1 MLTTIQRYVLWEIL
15 KVFLLC
21 LGITVLLMTVGGG
34 VNEGL
39 KKGLPPGVI
48 LNMLPYFIPEML
60 RYTIP
65 GCMLFAVCTLFGRMS
80 ATNEITAVKSAG
92 INPIELMWPV
102 LALAY
107 FLSFFTFWMY
117 DACASWSRPNM
128 HRVVAESLDD
138 TVYGMLRAKRS
149 FKMSGFDVSVKTV
162 RDRVMISPRFTIA
175 ATDSQPSIFVEVAEA
190 ELRTDP
196 ETGVLQLI
204 CRDGSVEYGGEQSI
218 DFPDEQIIYLD
229 HLNSIEMDENSAS
242 PANLTLNAI
251 PRQIERQQKIIEEGR
266 QSLANAEAAGD
277 EETIGHAKRHV
288 SHHQNRL
295 YRLQAERQRR
305 LANGFGVF
313 CFVCMG
319 MPVAIWRRSSDNVST
334 FFTCF
339 LPILLLYYPLLV
351 IGEQTARD
359 GTFGSA
365 PVWIANIVLLAVGAL
380 LVWRVNRN

>member
-1 MLTTIQRYVLWEIL
+1 LWEIA

-65 GCMLFAVCTLFGRMS
+65 GCMLFAVCTAFGRMAAS
-80 ATNEITAVKSAG
+80 NEITAIKSAG
-92 INPIELMWPV
+92 INPMELMWPV
-102 LALAY
+102 LTLAY

-117 DACASWSRPNM
+117 DACAAWSRPNL

-138 TVYGMLRAKRS
+138 TVYGVLRTQRN
-149 FKMSGFDVSVKTV
+149 FKMSGFSVTV
-162 RDRVMISPRFTIA
+162 KSVQDRKLISPTFQVA
-175 ATDSQPSIFVEVAEA
+175 ATDSQPSIYLEVEEA
-190 ELRTDP
+190 ELKTDP
-196 ETGVLQLI
+196 ETGILQLI
-204 CRDGSVEYGGEQSI
+204 CRDGTVEFGDEGSFE
-218 DFPDEQIIYLD
+218 FPDERVIYLD
-229 HLNSIEMDENSAS
+229 HLNSIELNEDTSS
-242 PANLTLNAI
+242 PANLTLKAI
-251 PRQIERQQKIIEEGR
+251 PTQIDREERIVQEAKAKLAEQRESDEGVLLDDSE
-266 QSLANAEAAGD
+266 QYLN
-277 EETIGHAKRHV
+277 
-288 SHHQNRL
+288 HHQKRL
-295 YRLQAERQRR
+295 FRLQAERQRR

-319 MPVAIWRRSSDNVST
+319 IPVAIWRKSSDNVST

-351 IGEQTARD
+351 IGEQTARE
-359 GTFGSA
+359 GTFGAA
-365 PVWIANIVLLAVGAL
+365 PVWIADAVLIMIGAAL
-380 LVWRVNRN
+380 IWRVNRN

>member
-1 MLTTIQRYVLWEIL
+1 MWEIT

-65 GCMLFAVCTLFGRMS
+65 GCMLFAVCTAFGRMAAS
-80 ATNEITAVKSAG
+80 NEITAIKSAG
-92 INPIELMWPV
+92 INPMELMWPV
-102 LALAY
+102 LTLAY

-117 DACASWSRPNM
+117 DACAAWSRPNL

-138 TVYGMLRAKRS
+138 TVYGVLRTQRN
-149 FKMSGFDVSVKTV
+149 FKMSGFSVTV
-162 RDRVMISPRFTIA
+162 KSVQDRKLISPTFQVA
-175 ATDSQPSIFVEVAEA
+175 ATDSQPSIYLEVEEA
-190 ELRTDP
+190 ELKTDP
-196 ETGVLQLI
+196 ETGILQLI
-204 CRDGSVEYGGEQSI
+204 CRDGTVEFGEEGSFE
-218 DFPDEQIIYLD
+218 FPDERVIYLD
-229 HLNSIEMDENSAS
+229 HLNSIELNEDNSS
-242 PANLTLNAI
+242 PANLTLKAI
-251 PRQIERQQKIIEEGR
+251 PQQIDREKVIVEEAQAKLSDVTTITG
-266 QSLANAEAAGD
+266 AETVED
-277 EETIGHAKRHV
+277 VQHHFN
-288 SHHQNRL
+288 HHQKRL
-295 YRLQAERQRR
+295 FRLQAERQRR

-319 MPVAIWRRSSDNVST
+319 IPVAIWRKSSDNVST

-351 IGEQTARD
+351 IGEQTARE

-365 PVWIANIVLLAVGAL
+365 PVWIANAVLITIGAAL
-380 LVWRVNRN
+380 IWRVNRN

>member
-1 MLTTIQRYVLWEIL
+1 MSTIQRYVLWEIT

-65 GCMLFAVCTLFGRMS
+65 GCMLFAVCTAFGRMAAS
-80 ATNEITAVKSAG
+80 NEITAIKSAG
-92 INPIELMWPV
+92 INPMELMWPV
-102 LALAY
+102 LTLAY

-117 DACASWSRPNM
+117 DACAAWSRPNL

-138 TVYGMLRAKRS
+138 TVYGVLRTQRN
-149 FKMSGFDVSVKTV
+149 FKMSGFSVTV
-162 RDRVMISPRFTIA
+162 KSVQDRKLISPTFQVA
-175 ATDSQPSIFVEVAEA
+175 ATDSQPSIYLEVEEA
-190 ELRTDP
+190 ELKTDP
-196 ETGVLQLI
+196 ETGILQLI
-204 CRDGSVEYGGEQSI
+204 CRDGTVEFGEEGSFE
-218 DFPDEQIIYLD
+218 FPDERVIYLD
-229 HLNSIEMDENSAS
+229 HLNSIELNEDNSS
-242 PANLTLNAI
+242 PANLTLKAI
-251 PRQIERQQKIIEEGR
+251 PQQIDREKVIVEEAQAKLSDVTTITG
-266 QSLANAEAAGD
+266 AETVED
-277 EETIGHAKRHV
+277 VQHHFN
-288 SHHQNRL
+288 HHQKRL
-295 YRLQAERQRR
+295 FRLQAERQRR

-319 MPVAIWRRSSDNVST
+319 IPVAIWRKSSDNVST

-351 IGEQTARD
+351 IGEQTARE

-365 PVWIANIVLLAVGAL
+365 PVWIANAVLITIGAAL
-380 LVWRVNRN
+380 IWRVNRN

>member
-1 MLTTIQRYVLWEIL
+1 MTTIQRYVLWEIT

-65 GCMLFAVCTLFGRMS
+65 GCMLFAVCTAFGRMAAS
-80 ATNEITAVKSAG
+80 NEITAIKSAG
-92 INPIELMWPV
+92 INPMELMWPV
-102 LALAY
+102 LTLAY

-117 DACASWSRPNM
+117 DACAAWSRPNL

-138 TVYGMLRAKRS
+138 TVYGVLRTQRN
-149 FKMSGFDVSVKTV
+149 FKMSGFSVTV
-162 RDRVMISPRFTIA
+162 KSVQDRKLISPTFQVA
-175 ATDSQPSIFVEVAEA
+175 ATDSQPSIYLEVEEA
-190 ELRTDP
+190 QLKTDP
-196 ETGVLQLI
+196 KTGILQLI
-204 CRDGSVEYGGEQSI
+204 CRDGTVEFGDEGKFE
-218 DFPDEQIIYLD
+218 FPDERVIYLD
-229 HLNSIEMDENSAS
+229 HLNSIELNEDNSS
-242 PANLTLNAI
+242 PANLTLKAI
-251 PRQIERQQKIIEEGR
+251 PRQIDREKELVAKSKVKLEEASSGDDAAV
-266 QSLANAEAAGD
+266 LDNAK
-277 EETIGHAKRHV
+277 HNLK
-288 SHHQNRL
+288 HHQKRL

-319 MPVAIWRRSSDNVST
+319 IPVAIWRKSSDNVST

-351 IGEQTARD
+351 IGEQTARE
-359 GTFGSA
+359 GTFGAA
-365 PVWIANIVLLAVGAL
+365 PVWIANAVLIVIGAAL
-380 LVWRVNRN
+380 IWRVNRN

>member
-1 MLTTIQRYVLWEIL
+1 MTTIQRYVLWEIT

-39 KKGLPPGVI
+39 KKGLPPNVI
-48 LNMLPYFIPEML
+48 LNMLPYFVPEML

-65 GCMLFAVCTLFGRMS
+65 GCMLFAVCTTFGRMAAS
-80 ATNEITAVKSAG
+80 NEITAIKSAG
-92 INPIELMWPV
+92 INPMELMWPV
-102 LALAY
+102 LTLAY

-117 DACASWSRPNM
+117 DACAAWSRPNL

-138 TVYGMLRAKRS
+138 TVYGVLRTQRN
-149 FKMSGFDVSVKTV
+149 FKMSGFSVTVKAV
-162 RDRVMISPRFTIA
+162 RDRKLISPTFQVA
-175 ATDSQPSIFVEVAEA
+175 ATDSQPSIYLEVEEA
-190 ELRTDP
+190 ELQTDP
-196 ETGVLQLI
+196 KSGILQLI
-204 CRDGSVEYGGEQSI
+204 CRDGTVEFGDEGKFE
-218 DFPDEQIIYLD
+218 FPDERVIYLD
-229 HLNSIEMDENSAS
+229 HLNSVEINEDSAS
-242 PANLTLNAI
+242 PANLTLRAI
-251 PRQIERQQKIIEEGR
+251 PLQIDREKKIIDEAKASIE
-266 QSLANAEAAGD
+266 SLGENPDPEQLKNAEY
-277 EETIGHAKRHV
+277 
-288 SHHQNRL
+288 HHNEHQKRL

-319 MPVAIWRRSSDNVST
+319 IPVAVWRKSSDNVST

-359 GTFGSA
+359 GTFGA
-365 PVWIANIVLLAVGAL
+365 VPVWIANVVLFAIGAT

>member
-1 MLTTIQRYVLWEIL
+1 MTTIQRYVLWEIT

-65 GCMLFAVCTLFGRMS
+65 GCMLFAVCTAFGRMAAS
-80 ATNEITAVKSAG
+80 NEITAIKSAG
-92 INPIELMWPV
+92 INPMELMWPV
-102 LALAY
+102 LTLAY

-117 DACASWSRPNM
+117 DACAAWSRPNL

-138 TVYGMLRAKRS
+138 TVYGVLRTQRN
-149 FKMSGFDVSVKTV
+149 FKMSGFSVTV
-162 RDRVMISPRFTIA
+162 KSVQDRKLISPTFQVA
-175 ATDSQPSIFVEVAEA
+175 ATDSQPSIYLEVEEA
-190 ELRTDP
+190 ELKTDP
-196 ETGVLQLI
+196 KTGILQLI
-204 CRDGSVEYGGEQSI
+204 CRDGTVEFGDEGSFE
-218 DFPDEQIIYLD
+218 FPDERVIYLD
-229 HLNSIEMDENSAS
+229 HLNSIELNEDNSS
-242 PANLTLNAI
+242 PANLTLKAI
-251 PRQIERQQKIIEEGR
+251 PKQIDREKKLVAEGKAQLEEVKE
-266 QSLANAEAAGD
+266 S
-277 EETIGHAKRHV
+277 EETELLDDALHNLK
-288 SHHQNRL
+288 HHQKRL
-295 YRLQAERQRR
+295 FRLQAERQRR

-319 MPVAIWRRSSDNVST
+319 IPVAIWRKSSDNVST

-351 IGEQTARD
+351 IGEQSARE
-359 GTFGSA
+359 GTFGAA
-365 PVWIANIVLLAVGAL
+365 PVWIANAVLIVIGAAL
-380 LVWRVNRN
+380 IWRVNRN

>member
-1 MLTTIQRYVLWEIL
+1 MTTIQRYVLWEIT

-65 GCMLFAVCTLFGRMS
+65 GCMLFAVCTAFGRMAAS
-80 ATNEITAVKSAG
+80 NEITAIKSAG
-92 INPIELMWPV
+92 INPMELMWPV
-102 LALAY
+102 LTLAY

-117 DACASWSRPNM
+117 DACAAWSRPNL

-138 TVYGMLRAKRS
+138 TVYGVLRTQRN
-149 FKMSGFDVSVKTV
+149 FKMSGFSVTV
-162 RDRVMISPRFTIA
+162 KSVQDRKLISPTFQVA
-175 ATDSQPSIFVEVAEA
+175 ATESQPSIYLEVEEA
-190 ELRTDP
+190 ELKTDP
-196 ETGVLQLI
+196 KTGILQLI
-204 CRDGSVEYGGEQSI
+204 CRDGTVEFGDEGSFE
-218 DFPDEQIIYLD
+218 FPDERVIYLD
-229 HLNSIEMDENSAS
+229 HLNSIELNEDNSS
-242 PANLTLNAI
+242 PANLTLKAI
-251 PRQIERQQKIIEEGR
+251 PKQIDREKALVKEAKATLQEVTD
-266 QSLANAEAAGD
+266 SADAEILDDAQ
-277 EETIGHAKRHV
+277 HNLK
-288 SHHQNRL
+288 HHQKRL
-295 YRLQAERQRR
+295 FRLQAERQRR

-319 MPVAIWRRSSDNVST
+319 IPVAIWRKSADNVST

-351 IGEQTARD
+351 IGEQTARE

-365 PVWIANIVLLAVGAL
+365 PVWIANAVLITIGAAL
-380 LVWRVNRN
+380 IWRVNRN